1 MKMYDII
8 SHELSGKPR
17 LTGQYTIRL
26 LIPIM
31 QGSVCCNKHNHVTQ
45 LVISHIPQTYTVT
58 NVTMTISARLNSLK
72 KKNLKKE

>member
-8 SHELSGKPR
+8 SHELSGRLR

-31 QGSVCCNKHNHVTQ
+31 QGSVCCNKQNHVTQ
-45 LVISHIPQTYTVT
+45 LVLSHIPQTRTPRY
-58 NVTMTISARLNSLK
+58 VTMTIFARLNSLK
-72 KKNLKKE
+72 KIF